1 MQITL
6 TNLGAVTPDEA
17 EETLQTVTDF
27 LQGLNLEKLITL
39 LLLLAGC
46 LVVMKLVLRL
56 TDRAFLRLEL
66 ERSLHTFIHAA
77 LRVILW
83 MITLCIVL
91 DYVGVPM
98 TSLVAVLSVIGLAV
112 SLAIQGTLSNLA
124 GGIQVLLSKPFKA
137 GDYVEAGGISGT
149 VMEVGLAY
157 TKLCTVD
164 NKVISVPNGQ
174 ISGEK
179 IINYNTEERR
189 RVDLT
194 FNASYDSPLQQVTG
208 VLRAVVAA
216 HPMALAEPEPFVRV
230 NAYRDSS
237 IEYVVRVW
245 CATGDYW
252 TLYYDLLEQVKEAFD
267 QNGIEMTYNHL
278 NVHLVER
285 KEEEQ

>member
-27 LQGLNLEKLITL
+27 LKGLNLEKLITL

-157 TKLCTVD
+157 T
-164 NKVISVPNGQ
+164 
-174 ISGEK
+174 
-179 IINYNTEERR
+179 ERR

-267 QNGIEMTYNHL
+267 RNGIEMTYNHL
-278 NVHLVER
+278 NVHLMER
-285 KEEEQ
+285 ERSEP